1 MELNKR
7 DGENNYEYHRRLV
20 YGKLVDKTL
29 ADVDYTELA
38 QALYGQPYS
47 PDVARRMVYGSKRT
61 IDAIT
66 NDIEC
71 GAGADKNSEDILRE
85 IDAKRMELQKERQ
98 RFLDQRREYNKLV
111 SYEGR
116 KEYLEDRLVAAA
128 ENLTDTI
135 GAFLFNAPK
144 RTNGGGTSSEAVVV
158 LCDWHYGMT
167 ADNIWNKYD
176 TKICAERLN
185 QILSAAY
192 DKMAL
197 HGCRKLHIAV
207 LGDLIHGAI
216 HTGTRVASEELVCD
230 QLMNVSEILAQSIL
244 FLSSNVDETHV
255 YVTYGNHA
263 RTVQNKQDSVHR
275 DNMERIIPWWLKQR
289 LKDVNDVYIHDE
301 SDNEFIYMDVA
312 GYGVCASH
320 GDLDSLRSSPK
331 LIPSVC
337 ARKYNKSVDCILLAD
352 KHHRESIEEL
362 GVTAMVCDG
371 LCGTDDY
378 ANSKRLYS
386 TPAQTMLIFTQDVG
400 LDGEYHLRA
409 NI

>member
-71 GAGADKNSEDILRE
+71 GAGADKNPEDILRE

-135 GAFLFNAPK
+135 GAFF
-144 RTNGGGTSSEAVVV
+144 
-158 LCDWHYGMT
+158 
-167 ADNIWNKYD
+167 
-176 TKICAERLN
+176 
-185 QILSAAY
+185 
-192 DKMAL
+192 
-197 HGCRKLHIAV
+197 
-207 LGDLIHGAI
+207 
-216 HTGTRVASEELVCD
+216 
-230 QLMNVSEILAQSIL
+230 
-244 FLSSNVDETHV
+244 
-255 YVTYGNHA
+255 
-263 RTVQNKQDSVHR
+263 VQCPQAHKWRRNKQR
-275 DNMERIIPWWLKQR
+275 GGR
-289 LKDVNDVYIHDE
+289 
-301 SDNEFIYMDVA
+301 
-312 GYGVCASH
+312 C
-320 GDLDSLRSSPK
+320 
-331 LIPSVC
+331 
-337 ARKYNKSVDCILLAD
+337 
-352 KHHRESIEEL
+352 
-362 GVTAMVCDG
+362 
-371 LCGTDDY
+371 
-378 ANSKRLYS
+378 
-386 TPAQTMLIFTQDVG
+386 TM
-400 LDGEYHLRA
+400 
-409 NI
+409 